1 MNVVLPFS
9 PSPQKGK
16 LRLETPN
23 NELNR
28 SLLRYTLLERVHR
41 IRAIRAS
48 FGLLEEAFGICTE
61 LDG

>member
-1 MNVVLPFS
+1 MRF
-9 PSPQKGK
+9 
-16 LRLETPN
+16 ETHIY
-23 NELNR
+23 ELNR
-28 SLLRYTLLERVHR
+28 SLLLYTLLERVHR